1 MEINSSHSAA
11 QILRPLMSTEVEE
24 FWALALTSGK
34 TLINAKCLFRGTV
47 DACLFHP
54 RDIFRFACLANASSI
69 LVAHNHPSGDPL
81 PSPHDIRLTH
91 RLRRAGHLME
101 IPLIDHLIIT
111 TQRHTSFLESKWF
124 APPRKRKGVN

>member
-11 QILRPLMSTEVEE
+11 HMLRPLMSSEVEE

-34 TLINAKCLFRGTV
+34 KLISAKCLFRGTV

-54 RDIFRFACLANASSI
+54 RDIFRFACMANASSI
-69 LVAHNHPSGDPL
+69 IVAHNHPSGDPL
-81 PSPHDIRLTH
+81 PSGQDIRLTS
-91 RLRRAGHLME
+91 RLRRAGTLME

-111 TQRHTSFLESKWF
+111 AQEHTSFSEARWF
-124 APPRKRKGVN
+124 VSGRKKRDSF